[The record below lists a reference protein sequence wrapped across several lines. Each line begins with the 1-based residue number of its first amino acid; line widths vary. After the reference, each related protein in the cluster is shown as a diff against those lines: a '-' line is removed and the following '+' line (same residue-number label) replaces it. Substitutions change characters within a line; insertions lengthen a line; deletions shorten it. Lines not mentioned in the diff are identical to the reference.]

1 MVNRTES
8 TCSQWAALMAR
19 LAGLGGWC
27 AGTEGES
34 VLAAEHACET
44 GRPPRCSAFD
54 ARMNFA
60 SPEKL
65 GIKFLE
71 NHPKISEATAK
82 TAPADSGD

>member
-1 MVNRTES
+1 
-8 TCSQWAALMAR
+8 
-19 LAGLGGWC
+19 
-27 AGTEGES
+27 
-34 VLAAEHACET
+34 
-44 GRPPRCSAFD
+44 
-54 ARMNFA
+54 MNFA